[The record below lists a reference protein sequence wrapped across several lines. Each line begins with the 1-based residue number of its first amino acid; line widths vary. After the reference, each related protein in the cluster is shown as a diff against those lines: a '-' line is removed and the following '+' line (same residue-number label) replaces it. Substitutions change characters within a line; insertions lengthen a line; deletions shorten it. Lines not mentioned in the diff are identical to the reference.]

1 MFSIKETEEKIL
13 DFWKKNKIFQK
24 SIEQREKAP
33 NFVFYEGPPTANAQP
48 GIHHVLARAVKDII
62 CRYKTMVGFRVLRKA
77 GWDTHGIPVELEVEK
92 ELGFKI
98 KQDIENYGIG
108 KFITKCKEKVW
119 KYKAEW
125 EKLTERMAYWVDM
138 DHPYV
143 TYDNNYIETLWWIIK
158 QIWDK
163 GLFYQDYKV
172 VPYCPRCGTSL
183 SSHEVA
189 QGYETIKEPAV
200 YIKFKIKNSHDYFL
214 VWTTTPWTLLSNVAI
229 AVNPELTY
237 FKVKSN
243 GENFILA
250 KARSEVLP
258 AGYEIIKEFKGSE
271 LVGMKYEPIFD
282 FIKPEAKAYFVISAD
297 FVTAED
303 GTGLVHIAPAFGEDD
318 MNIGKVNNLPVLMT
332 LDAEGK
338 FIVGD
343 WKGMAAKDADPQI
356 IKNLEARK
364 ILWKVEEYQ
373 HEYPFCW
380 RCKTALLYYA
390 MTSWFINMQAVQ
402 KDLVDNNEKIN
413 WIPAYLKEGRF
424 GEWLRGVKDWAFSR
438 QRYWGTPLPIWE
450 CLSCKTRTIIGSLK
464 ELEEMSVGNKKPLN
478 EEGELDLHRPYID
491 EIKIKCPKCGG
502 AAERTPDVADAWF
515 DSGSMPFAQYH
526 YPFDNKQLQEEQYPA
541 DFIAE
546 GIDQT
551 RGWFYTLLAVA
562 TLLNKGTPYKNVIS
576 HGLILDEKGKKMS
589 KSLGNIVV
597 PQEIID
603 KYGVDALRFYLLS
616 SPVVES
622 DYLLFANRGV
632 DEIYKKIILLLLNI
646 QRFYKTYRTSS
657 NIPRETDLKS
667 LMAKADVLDRW
678 LVSEIHL
685 LIKEVTENLDNYS
698 IIKASKPIQ
707 DFINEF
713 STWYV
718 RLSRER
724 FKKGGKEAKRISSE
738 VFGYVLKELSKILA
752 PFMPFI
758 AEYLYQELKGE
769 RQSVHLEDWPK
780 AGNLLVDYEVLK
792 KMESTQKA
800 VEIGL
805 ALRAAAGIKVR
816 QPLKKISFKDKEMF
830 ENFYVDLVKQ
840 ELNVKE
846 VTLGEEDVLDTQI
859 SERLKE
865 EGMLR
870 ELTRQINQLRKETN
884 LSVKEKN
891 VILEYETKS
900 AALEAV
906 IQKFIQE
913 LKANCS
919 CAEIIKGRDLT
930 GEELDIE
937 GEKIRVNLIKS

>member
-1 MFSIKETEEKIL
+1 MFSIKEIEEKIL
-13 DFWKKNKIFQK
+13 AFWKDNKIFQK
-24 SIEQREKAP
+24 SIDQREKSP
-33 NFVFYEGPPTANAQP
+33 NFVFYEGPPTANGLP

-77 GWDTHGIPVELEVEK
+77 GWDAHGIPVELEVEK

-108 KFITKCKEKVW
+108 KFITKCKENVW

-138 DHPYV
+138 DHSYV

-200 YIKFKIKNSHDYFL
+200 YIKFKIKNSDDYFL

-237 FKVKSN
+237 FKVKSD

-250 KARSEVLP
+250 KARLEVLP
-258 AGYEIIKEFKGSE
+258 AGYEIIKEFKGAE
-271 LVGMKYEPIFD
+271 LVGMEYEPIFD
-282 FIKPEAKAYFVISAD
+282 FMKPEAKAYFVISAD

-338 FIVGD
+338 FIVGN
-343 WKGMAAKDADPQI
+343 WKGMAAKDADLQI

-364 ILWKVEEYQ
+364 IIWKVEEYQ
-373 HEYPFCW
+373 HEYLFCW

-413 WIPAYLKEGRF
+413 WVPAYLKEGRF

-464 ELEEMSVGNKKPLN
+464 ELEEMSIDNKKPLN

-491 EIKIKCPKCGG
+491 EIQIKCPKCGG
-502 AAERTPDVADAWF
+502 AAERTPDVADVWF

-551 RGWFYTLLAVA
+551 RGWFYTLLAVS
-562 TLLNKGTPYKNVIS
+562 TLLDKGPSYRNVIS

-603 KYGVDALRFYLLS
+603 KYGVDAMRFYLLS
-616 SPVVES
+616 SPVVEAEYLNFS
-622 DYLLFANRGV
+622 DKGI
-632 DEIYKKIILLLLNI
+632 DEVYKKIILLL
-646 QRFYKTYRTSS
+646 S
-657 NIPRETDLKS
+657 NIFSFYQMYFADKDVPTRSEI
-667 LMAKADVLDRW
+667 MAKIASADPMDQW
-678 LVSEIHL
+678 LIARLNNVTE
-685 LIKEVTENLDNYS
+685 EVTTLLDKYE
-698 IIKASKPIQ
+698 IVGTTRHIK
-707 DFINEF
+707 DFIDEF
-713 STWYV
+713 STWYLK
-718 RLSRER
+718 LSRDR
-724 FKKGGKEAKRISSE
+724 FKKGGGGEY
-738 VFGYVLKELSKILA
+738 FGFALFELSKLIA

-758 AEYLYQELKGE
+758 AEHTYQNLKLADKKE
-769 RQSVHLEDWPK
+769 SVHLEDWPK
-780 AGNLLVDYEVLK
+780 IAGLTIDYEIIK
-792 KMESTQKA
+792 KMAATQKA

-805 ALRAAAGIKVR
+805 ALRASAGIKVR
-816 QPLKKISFKDKEMF
+816 QPLNKISFKDKEMF
-830 ENFYVDLVKQ
+830 DNMFAGLVKQ

-846 VTLGEEDVLDTQI
+846 VVFGKEDGLDTEI
-859 SERLKE
+859 SQELKE
-865 EGMLR
+865 KGMLR
-870 ELTRQINQLRKETN
+870 ELSRQINQARKEAN
-884 LSVKEKN
+884 LTVNDKN
-891 VILEYETKS
+891 VVLEYETSS
-900 AALEAV
+900 AILPV
-906 IQKFIQE
+906 IIQKFKKE
-913 LKANCS
+913 LQDSCS
-919 CAEIIKGRDLT
+919 CFEFVPISGSSAK
-930 GEELDIE
+930 ELNID
-937 GEKIRVNLIKS
+937 GEKIKINLRKI